1 MRIQIDGWEFFDSVK
16 AYLSDKHNYELDT
29 DEKEVHFNFD
39 IDAKPNLYRYEKDTK
54 WNDEKIDFDI
64 INEYEVDGLYVKR
77 KKKGSEKYQYV
88 KLDEDCYPTMKSIHE
103 DTEVNINIF

>member
-16 AYLSDKHNYELDT
+16 AYLLDKHNYELDS

-39 IDAKPNLYRYEKDTK
+39 IDAKPRLYRYEKDTK

-88 KLDEDCYPTMKSIHE
+88 KLDEDCYPTMKNIHE
-103 DTEVNINIF
+103 DTELNINIF

>member
-16 AYLSDKHNYELDT
+16 AYLLDKHNYELDT
-29 DEKEVHFNFD
+29 DEKEVYFNFD
-39 IDAKPNLYRYEKDTK
+39 IDAKPSLYRYEKDTK
-54 WNDEKIDFDI
+54 WNNEKVEVDI

-103 DTEVNINIF
+103 DTEVNINIY

>member
-16 AYLSDKHNYELDT
+16 AYLLDKHNYELDT
-29 DEKEVHFNFD
+29 DEKEVYFNFD
-39 IDAKPNLYRYEKDTK
+39 IDAKPSLYRYEKDTK
-54 WNDEKIDFDI
+54 WNNEKVEFDI

-77 KKKGSEKYQYV
+77 KKKGAEKYQYV